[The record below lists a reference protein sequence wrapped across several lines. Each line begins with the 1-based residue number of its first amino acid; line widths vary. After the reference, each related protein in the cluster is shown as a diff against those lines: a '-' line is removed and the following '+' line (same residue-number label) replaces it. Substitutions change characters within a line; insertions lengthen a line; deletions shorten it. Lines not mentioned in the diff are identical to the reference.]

1 MRLRLPKN
9 LAIEP
14 MNNPLSPTL
23 KLAARPVPLA
33 QHPRRRLDA
42 TLLVFVLLLLILV
55 ALVANPVLRLV
66 WESLR
71 APDGSLT
78 LAHYADAFGK
88 QRNLKALLNT
98 LYLGL
103 ASTGMAVAFGVP
115 LAWAVSRTTM
125 PGRRLMQG
133 GVLATFVM
141 PPFLGAVAWI
151 LLAGPNAGWLNKRWA
166 ELTGADGGPFNIFSF
181 WGIAL
186 LIALYAFP
194 LVFVFSKSAF
204 DLISTEMEDAAAIHG
219 AGSRQVFMRVTL
231 PLALPAIVGSAI
243 LVFLEAISLFGTPAL
258 LGIPARI
265 NVATTQM
272 STFFEHPLRMGT
284 ASAYSMPVL
293 GATVLLLLLQ
303 RRLLAKKG
311 FVSVSGKGG
320 ERRPLEIGP
329 FKWVLAAYGAAILL
343 LSVVLPLGI
352 LLQSAFAKAWG
363 KGLAASNLT
372 LANFNYIFFE
382 QMTVRQAM
390 QNTVLYALAAAAAC
404 VVLGVVVAYVTQRRL
419 LPGPLPGLIQFMAL
433 APFAVPGIIL
443 AVGFY
448 AAYAGAPF
456 SLYGSGWL
464 IVLAYI
470 TRFLPIAA
478 TTAGASLRSLNPEL
492 EEAVRILGGGR
503 FMVLRKVVVPLL
515 RKSLIGAFMLVFV
528 IATREL
534 STAVFL
540 TGPQSRVMSVLTL
553 DMSEQGQYEIL
564 SAMGI
569 VLLLMTTIVVGIGMK
584 LAGRDF
590 MLRRH

>member
-1 MRLRLPKN
+1 
-9 LAIEP
+9 
-14 MNNPLSPTL
+14 MNNPLSSIL
-23 KLAARPVPLA
+23 KLPAQPLRLA
-33 QHPRRRLDA
+33 QHPRRRLDP
-42 TLLVFVLLLLILV
+42 TLLVFVLLLLVLV
-55 ALVANPVLRLV
+55 ALVANPILRLV

-71 APDGSLT
+71 AGDGSIT
-78 LAHYADAFGK
+78 LQHYADAFGK

-103 ASTGMAVAFGVP
+103 ASTGMAMAFGVP

-125 PGRRLMQG
+125 PGRQLIQG

-151 LLAGPNAGWLNKRWA
+151 LLAGPNAGWLNKRWS

-219 AGSRQVFMRVTL
+219 ASGRQVFRRVTL

-284 ASAYSMPVL
+284 AAAYSMPVL

-311 FVSVSGKGG
+311 YVSVSGKGG
-320 ERRPLEIGP
+320 ERRPLDIGP
-329 FKWVLAAYGAAILL
+329 FKWLLAAYGAFILL
-343 LSVVLPLGI
+343 LSVALPLGI
-352 LLQSAFAKAWG
+352 LLQSAFARAWG

-372 LANFNYIFFE
+372 LANFHYIFFE

-390 QNTVLYALAAAAAC
+390 LNTVLYALAAAAAC
-404 VVLGVVVAYVTQRRL
+404 VVLGIVVAYVTQRRL
-419 LPGPLPGLIQFMAL
+419 LPFPGLIQFMAL

-478 TTAGASLRSLNPEL
+478 TTTGASLRSLNPEL

-569 VLLLMTTIVVGIGMK
+569 VLLLMTTVVVGIGMK

>member
-1 MRLRLPKN
+1 M
-9 LAIEP
+9 ATQTT
-14 MNNPLSPTL
+14 PLQ
-23 KLAARPVPLA
+23 RG
-33 QHPRRRLDA
+33 PRRRLDA
-42 TLLVFVLLLLILV
+42 TLLVFVILV
-55 ALVANPVLRLV
+55 LVLLALVANPILRLV

-71 APDGSLT
+71 AADGSLT
-78 LAHYADAFGK
+78 FAHYLDAFGK

-98 LYLGL
+98 LTLGVT
-103 ASTGMAVAFGVP
+103 STGMAVAFGVP
-115 LAWAVSRTTM
+115 LAWAVSRTDM
-125 PGRRLMQG
+125 PGGRVIQG
-133 GVLATFVM
+133 GVFATFVM

-151 LLAGPNAGWLNKRWA
+151 LLAGPNAGWLNKRWV
-166 ELTGADGGPFNIFSF
+166 ELTGADAGPFNIFSF

-194 LVFVFSKSAF
+194 LVYVFSKSAF

-219 AGSRQVFMRVTL
+219 AGATQVFRRVTL

-284 ASAYSMPVL
+284 AAAYSMPVV
-293 GATVLLLLLQ
+293 AVTVLLLLLQ

-311 FVSVSGKGG
+311 YVSVSGKGG
-320 ERRPLEIGP
+320 ERRPLDIGP
-329 FKWVLAAYGAAILL
+329 FKWVLTAYGLVICL
-343 LSVVLPLGI
+343 LSLILPLGI
-352 LLQSAFAKAWG
+352 LLQAAFAKAWG
-363 KGLAASNLT
+363 KGLSLANLT
-372 LANFNYIFFE
+372 LANFHYIFFE
-382 QMTVRQAM
+382 QMTVREAM

-404 VVLGVVVAYVTQRRL
+404 VLLGVVVAYVTQRRL
-419 LPGPLPGLIQFMAL
+419 LPFPGLIQFMAL

-464 IVLAYI
+464 IVIAYI

-478 TTAGASLRSLNPEL
+478 TTTGASLRSLNPEL
-492 EEAVRILGGGR
+492 EEAVRILGGSR
-503 FMVLRKVVVPLL
+503 FLVLRKVVVPLL
-515 RKSLIGAFMLVFV
+515 KKSLIGAFMLVFV

-564 SAMGI
+564 SAMGV
-569 VLLLMTTIVVGIGMK
+569 VLLLMTSIVIAVGMK

-590 MLRRH
+590 MIRRH

>member
-1 MRLRLPKN
+1 
-9 LAIEP
+9 
-14 MNNPLSPTL
+14 MNNPLSSTL
-23 KLAARPVPLA
+23 SMAAQAMPL
-33 QHPRRRLDA
+33 QRRQRRLLDP
-42 TLLVFVLLLLILV
+42 TLLVFLILV
-55 ALVANPVLRLV
+55 LVLLALVANPILRLV
-66 WESLR
+66 WESVR
-71 APDGSLT
+71 AADGSLT
-78 LAHYADAFGK
+78 FAHYLDAFGK

-115 LAWAVSRTTM
+115 LAWAVSRTDM
-125 PGRRLMQG
+125 PGRRLIQG
-133 GVLATFVM
+133 GVFATFVM

-166 ELTGADGGPFNIFSF
+166 EVSGTDAGPFNIFSF

-194 LVFVFSKSAF
+194 LVYVFSKSAF

-219 AGSRQVFMRVTL
+219 AGGLQVFRRVTL
-231 PLALPAIVGSAI
+231 PLALPAIIGSAI

-284 ASAYSMPVL
+284 AAAYSMPVL
-293 GATVLLLLLQ
+293 AVTVLLLLLQ
-303 RRLLAKKG
+303 RRLLARKG
-311 FVSVSGKGG
+311 YVSVSGKGG
-320 ERRPLEIGP
+320 ERRPLDIGP
-329 FKWVLAAYGAAILL
+329 FKWVLCGYGAFICL
-343 LSVVLPLGI
+343 LSVILPLGI
-352 LLQSAFAKAWG
+352 LLQAAFAKAWG
-363 KGLAASNLT
+363 KGLASSNLT
-372 LANFNYIFFE
+372 LANFHYIFFE

-390 QNTVLYALAAAAAC
+390 QNTVLYALTAAAAC

-419 LPGPLPGLIQFMAL
+419 LPFPGLIQFMAL

-464 IVLAYI
+464 IVIAYI

-478 TTAGASLRSLNPEL
+478 TTTGASLRALNPEL
-492 EEAVRILGGGR
+492 EEAVRILGGSR
-503 FMVLRKVVVPLL
+503 FLVLRKVVVPLL
-515 RKSLIGAFMLVFV
+515 KKSLIGAFMLVFV

-564 SAMGI
+564 SAMGV

>member
-1 MRLRLPKN
+1 M
-9 LAIEP
+9 ATHTA
-14 MNNPLSPTL
+14 PLQRRRRWLDPTL
-23 KLAARPVPLA
+23 IVFLI
-33 QHPRRRLDA
+33 
-42 TLLVFVLLLLILV
+42 LVLVLV
-55 ALVANPVLRLV
+55 ALVANPILRLV
-66 WESLR
+66 WESVR
-71 APDGSLT
+71 ATDGGFT
-78 LAHYADAFGK
+78 FAHYLDAFGK

-115 LAWAVSRTTM
+115 LAWAVSRTDM
-125 PGRRLMQG
+125 PGRRLIQG
-133 GVLATFVM
+133 GVFATFVM

-151 LLAGPNAGWLNKRWA
+151 LLAGPNAGWLNKRWT
-166 ELTGADGGPFNIFSF
+166 ELSGSEAGPFNIFSF
-181 WGIAL
+181 WGISL

-194 LVFVFSKSAF
+194 LVYVFSKSAF

-219 AGSRQVFMRVTL
+219 AGGPQVFRRVTL

-272 STFFEHPLRMGT
+272 STFFEYPLRMGT
-284 ASAYSMPVL
+284 AAAYSMPVL
-293 GATVLLLLLQ
+293 AVTVLLLLMQ

-311 FVSVSGKGG
+311 YVSVSGKGG
-320 ERRPLEIGP
+320 ERRPLDIGP
-329 FKWVLAAYGAAILL
+329 FKWVLSAYGTFICL
-343 LSVVLPLGI
+343 LSVILSLGI

-363 KGLAASNLT
+363 KGLTSSNLT
-372 LANFNYIFFE
+372 LANFHYIFFE

-404 VVLGVVVAYVTQRRL
+404 VLLGIVVAYVTQRRL
-419 LPGPLPGLIQFMAL
+419 LPFPGLIQFMAL

-448 AAYAGAPF
+448 AAYAGPPF

-464 IVLAYI
+464 IVIAYI

-478 TTAGASLRSLNPEL
+478 TTTGASLRSLNPEL
-492 EEAVRILGGGR
+492 EEAVRILGGSR
-503 FMVLRKVVVPLL
+503 FLVLRKVVVPLL
-515 RKSLIGAFMLVFV
+515 KKSLIGAFMLVFV

-564 SAMGI
+564 SAMGV
-569 VLLLMTTIVVGIGMK
+569 VLLLMTSIVIGIGMK

-590 MLRRH
+590 MIRRH

>member
-1 MRLRLPKN
+1 
-9 LAIEP
+9 
-14 MNNPLSPTL
+14 MNNSVSSSLE
-23 KLAARPVPLA
+23 LAPAAPARTW
-33 QHPRRRLDA
+33 RRPIDPA
-42 TLLVFVLLLLILV
+42 LLLFAVLVLVLFGLVVNPIARLI
-55 ALVANPVLRLV
+55 

-71 APDGSLT
+71 ATDGSLT
-78 LAHYADAFGK
+78 YAHYVDAFGK
-88 QRNLKALLNT
+88 ARNLKALWNT
-98 LYLGL
+98 LALGL
-103 ASTGMAVAFGVP
+103 ASTALATTFGVP
-115 LAWAVSRTTM
+115 LAWAVSRTNM
-125 PGRRLMQG
+125 PGRQLIQG
-133 GVLATFVM
+133 GVFATFVM

-151 LLAGPNAGWLNKRWA
+151 LLAGPNAGWLNRQWA
-166 ELTGADGGPFNIFSF
+166 ALTGADGGPFNIFSF

-194 LVFVFSKSAF
+194 LVYVFSKSAF

-219 AGSRQVFMRVTL
+219 ATGVQVLARITL
-231 PLALPAIVGSAI
+231 PLAMPAIIGSAI

-272 STFFEHPLRMGT
+272 STFFEHPMRMGT
-284 ASAYSMPVL
+284 AAAYSMPVL
-293 GATVLLLLLQ
+293 AVTVLLLLLQ
-303 RRLLAKKG
+303 RRLLARKG
-311 FVSVSGKGG
+311 YVSVSGKGG
-320 ERRPLEIGP
+320 ERRPLDVGP
-329 FKWVLAAYGAAILL
+329 FKWLLCAYGGFICL
-343 LSVVLPLGI
+343 LSVILPVGI

-363 KGLAASNLT
+363 KGMAWSNFT
-372 LANFNYIFFE
+372 LANFHYIFFE

-390 QNTVLYALAAAAAC
+390 LNTVLYALAAAGVC
-404 VVLGVVVAYVTQRRL
+404 VLLGLVVAYVTQRRL
-419 LPGPLPGLIQFMAL
+419 LPLPGLIQFMAL

-448 AAYAGAPF
+448 AAYAGSPF

-464 IVLAYI
+464 IVIAYI
-470 TRFLPIAA
+470 TRFMPIAA
-478 TTAGASLRSLNPEL
+478 TTAGAGLRSLNPEL

-503 FMVLRKVVVPLL
+503 LLVLRKVVMPLL
-515 RKSLIGAFMLVFV
+515 KKTLIGAFMLVFV

-564 SAMGI
+564 SAMG
-569 VLLLMTTIVVGIGMK
+569 VMLLLMTTIVVAIGMK

-590 MLRRH
+590 MIRRH

>member
-1 MRLRLPKN
+1 M
-9 LAIEP
+9 ATQTT
-14 MNNPLSPTL
+14 PLQ
-23 KLAARPVPLA
+23 RG
-33 QHPRRRLDA
+33 PRRRLDA
-42 TLLVFVLLLLILV
+42 TLLVFVILV
-55 ALVANPVLRLV
+55 LVLLALVANPILRLV
-66 WESLR
+66 WESVR
-71 APDGSLT
+71 AADGSLT
-78 LAHYADAFGK
+78 FGHYLDAFGK

-98 LYLGL
+98 LTLGVT
-103 ASTGMAVAFGVP
+103 STGMAVAFGVP
-115 LAWAVSRTTM
+115 LAWAVSRTDM
-125 PGRRLMQG
+125 PGRSVIQG
-133 GVLATFVM
+133 GVFATFVM

-166 ELTGADGGPFNIFSF
+166 ELTGADAGPFNIFSF

-194 LVFVFSKSAF
+194 LVYVFSKSAF

-219 AGSRQVFMRVTL
+219 AGATQVFRRVTL

-284 ASAYSMPVL
+284 AAAYSMPVL
-293 GATVLLLLLQ
+293 AVTVLLLLLQ

-320 ERRPLEIGP
+320 ERRPLDIGP
-329 FKWVLAAYGAAILL
+329 FKWVLSAYGVFICL
-343 LSVVLPLGI
+343 LSVILPLGI
-352 LLQSAFAKAWG
+352 LLQAAFAKAWG
-363 KGLAASNLT
+363 KGLSLANLT
-372 LANFNYIFFE
+372 LANFHYIFFE
-382 QMTVRQAM
+382 QMTVREAM

-404 VVLGVVVAYVTQRRL
+404 VLLGIVVAYVTQRRL
-419 LPGPLPGLIQFMAL
+419 LPFPGLIQFMAL

-464 IVLAYI
+464 IVIAYI

-478 TTAGASLRSLNPEL
+478 TTTGASLRSLNPEL
-492 EEAVRILGGGR
+492 EEAVRILGGSR
-503 FMVLRKVVVPLL
+503 FLVLRKVVVPLL
-515 RKSLIGAFMLVFV
+515 KKSLIGAFMLVFV

-564 SAMGI
+564 SAMGV
-569 VLLLMTTIVVGIGMK
+569 VLLLMTSIVIAVGMK

-590 MLRRH
+590 MIRRH

>member
-1 MRLRLPKN
+1 
-9 LAIEP
+9 
-14 MNNPLSPTL
+14 MNNPLSSTL
-23 KLAARPVPLA
+23 SMAAQAVPL
-33 QHPRRRLDA
+33 QRRQRRLLDP
-42 TLLVFVLLLLILV
+42 TLLVFLILV
-55 ALVANPVLRLV
+55 LVLLALVANPILRLV
-66 WESLR
+66 WESVR
-71 APDGSLT
+71 AADGSLT
-78 LAHYADAFGK
+78 FAHYLDAFGK

-115 LAWAVSRTTM
+115 LAWAVSRTDM
-125 PGRRLMQG
+125 PGRRLIQG
-133 GVLATFVM
+133 GVFATFVM

-151 LLAGPNAGWLNKRWA
+151 LLAGPNAGWLNKRWTD
-166 ELTGADGGPFNIFSF
+166 LSGADAGPFNIFSF
-181 WGIAL
+181 WGMAL

-194 LVFVFSKSAF
+194 LVYVFSKSAF

-219 AGSRQVFMRVTL
+219 AGGPQVFRRVTL
-231 PLALPAIVGSAI
+231 PLALPAIIGSAI

-284 ASAYSMPVL
+284 AAAYSMPVL
-293 GATVLLLLLQ
+293 AVTVLLLLLQ
-303 RRLLAKKG
+303 RRLLARKG
-311 FVSVSGKGG
+311 YVSVSGKGG
-320 ERRPLEIGP
+320 ERRPLDIGP
-329 FKWVLAAYGAAILL
+329 FKWVLCGYGALICL
-343 LSVVLPLGI
+343 LSVILPLGI
-352 LLQSAFAKAWG
+352 LLQAAFAKAWG

-372 LANFNYIFFE
+372 LGNFHYIFFE

-390 QNTVLYALAAAAAC
+390 QNTVLYALTAAAAC
-404 VVLGVVVAYVTQRRL
+404 VVLGIVVAYVTQRRL
-419 LPGPLPGLIQFMAL
+419 LPFPGLIQFMAL

-464 IVLAYI
+464 IVIAYI

-478 TTAGASLRSLNPEL
+478 TTTGASLRALNPEL
-492 EEAVRILGGGR
+492 EEAVRILGGSR
-503 FMVLRKVVVPLL
+503 FLVLRKVVVPLL
-515 RKSLIGAFMLVFV
+515 KKSLIGAFMLVFV

-564 SAMGI
+564 SAMGV

>member
-1 MRLRLPKN
+1 
-9 LAIEP
+9 
-14 MNNPLSPTL
+14 MNNSVSSSLELAPAVPLRARRWRMDPTL
-23 KLAARPVPLA
+23 
-33 QHPRRRLDA
+33 
-42 TLLVFVLLLLILV
+42 LLFAVLVLV
-55 ALVANPVLRLV
+55 LFALVVNPIVRLI

-71 APDGSLT
+71 ASDGSLT
-78 LAHYADAFGK
+78 FTHYLDAFGK
-88 QRNLKALLNT
+88 TRNLKALWNT
-98 LYLGL
+98 LTLGL
-103 ASTGMAVAFGVP
+103 AATGLATSFGVP
-115 LAWAVSRTTM
+115 LAWAVSRTNM
-125 PGRRLMQG
+125 PGRQLIQG
-133 GVLATFVM
+133 GVFATFVM

-151 LLAGPNAGWLNKRWA
+151 LLAGPNAGWLNRRWA
-166 ELTGADGGPFNIFSF
+166 ALTSADGGPFNIFSF

-194 LVFVFSKSAF
+194 LVYVFSKSAF

-219 AGSRQVFMRVTL
+219 ASGPQVLARITL
-231 PLALPAIVGSAI
+231 PLAMPAIIGSAI

-284 ASAYSMPVL
+284 AAAYSMPVL
-293 GATVLLLLLQ
+293 AVTVLLLLLQ
-303 RRLLAKKG
+303 RRLLARKG
-311 FVSVSGKGG
+311 YVSVSGKGG
-320 ERRPLEIGP
+320 DRRPLDVGP
-329 FKWVLAAYGAAILL
+329 FKWVLCAYGAFICLL
-343 LSVVLPLGI
+343 AVVLPVGI

-363 KGLAASNLT
+363 KGLEWSNLT
-372 LANFNYIFFE
+372 LANFHYIFFE

-390 QNTVLYALAAAAAC
+390 LNTVLYALAAASVC
-404 VVLGVVVAYVTQRRL
+404 VLLGLVVAYVTQRRL
-419 LPGPLPGLIQFMAL
+419 LPLPGLIQFMAL

-464 IVLAYI
+464 IVIAYI

-478 TTAGASLRSLNPEL
+478 TTAGAGLRSLNPEL
-492 EEAVRILGGGR
+492 EEAVRILGGSR
-503 FMVLRKVVVPLL
+503 LLVLRKVVMPLL
-515 RKSLIGAFMLVFV
+515 KKTLIGAFMLVFV

-564 SAMGI
+564 SAMGV

-590 MLRRH
+590 MIRRH

>member
-1 MRLRLPKN
+1 
-9 LAIEP
+9 
-14 MNNPLSPTL
+14 MNNSVSSTL
-23 KLAARPVPLA
+23 AMAPAGLV
-33 QHPRRRLDA
+33 QRRRFDPA
-42 TLLVFVLLLLILV
+42 LLLFAVLV
-55 ALVANPVLRLV
+55 LVLFALVVNPIARLV

-71 APDGSLT
+71 AADGSVT
-78 LAHYADAFGK
+78 FAHYLDAFGK

-103 ASTGMAVAFGVP
+103 ASTALAVGFGVP
-115 LAWAVSRTTM
+115 LAWAVSRTNM
-125 PGRRLMQG
+125 PGRRWIQG
-133 GVLATFVM
+133 GIFATFIM

-166 ELTGADGGPFNIFSF
+166 VLTGGDGGPFNIFSF

-194 LVFVFSKSAF
+194 LVYVFSKSAF

-219 AGSRQVFMRVTL
+219 AGARKVFSSITL
-231 PLALPAIVGSAI
+231 PLAMPAIIGSAI

-284 ASAYSMPVL
+284 AAAYSMPVL
-293 GATVLLLLLQ
+293 AVTVVLLLLQ
-303 RRLLAKKG
+303 RQLLAKKG
-311 FVSVSGKGG
+311 YVSVSGKGG
-320 ERRPLEIGP
+320 ERRPLDIGP
-329 FKWVLAAYGAAILL
+329 FRWVLGAYGLFICL
-343 LSVVLPLGI
+343 LSVLLPLGI

-363 KGLAASNLT
+363 KGLETSNLT
-372 LANFNYIFFE
+372 LANFHYIFFE

-390 QNTVLYALAAAAAC
+390 QNTVLYALAAATAC
-404 VVLGVVVAYVTQRRL
+404 VVLGMVVAYVTQRRL
-419 LPGPLPGLIQFMAL
+419 LPFSGLIQFMAL

-464 IVLAYI
+464 IVIAYI
-470 TRFLPIAA
+470 TRFMPIAA
-478 TTAGASLRSLNPEL
+478 TTAGAGLRSLNPEL
-492 EEAVRILGGGR
+492 EEAVRILGGSR
-503 FMVLRKVVVPLL
+503 LMVLRRVVVPLL
-515 RKSLIGAFMLVFV
+515 KKTLIGAFMLVFV

-569 VLLLMTTIVVGIGMK
+569 VLLLMTTIVVGVGMK

>member
-1 MRLRLPKN
+1 
-9 LAIEP
+9 
-14 MNNPLSPTL
+14 MNNPLSSTL
-23 KLAARPVPLA
+23 SMAAQAMPL
-33 QHPRRRLDA
+33 QRRQRRLLDP
-42 TLLVFVLLLLILV
+42 TLLVFLILV
-55 ALVANPVLRLV
+55 MVLLALVANPILRLA
-66 WESLR
+66 WESVR
-71 APDGSLT
+71 AADGSLT
-78 LAHYADAFGK
+78 FAHYLDAFGK

-115 LAWAVSRTTM
+115 LAWAVSRTDM
-125 PGRRLMQG
+125 PGRRLIQG
-133 GVLATFVM
+133 GVFATFVM

-166 ELTGADGGPFNIFSF
+166 EVSGTDAGPFNIFSF

-194 LVFVFSKSAF
+194 LVYVFSKSAF

-219 AGSRQVFMRVTL
+219 AGGLQVFRRVTL
-231 PLALPAIVGSAI
+231 PLALPAIIGSAI

-284 ASAYSMPVL
+284 AAAYSMPVL
-293 GATVLLLLLQ
+293 AVTVLLLLLQ
-303 RRLLAKKG
+303 RRLLARKG
-311 FVSVSGKGG
+311 YVSVSGKGG
-320 ERRPLEIGP
+320 ERRPLDIGP
-329 FKWVLAAYGAAILL
+329 FKWTLCGYGAFICL
-343 LSVVLPLGI
+343 LSVILPLGI
-352 LLQSAFAKAWG
+352 LLQAAFAKAWG
-363 KGLAASNLT
+363 KGLASSNLT
-372 LANFNYIFFE
+372 LANFHYIFFE

-390 QNTVLYALAAAAAC
+390 QNTVLYALTAAAAC

-419 LPGPLPGLIQFMAL
+419 LPFPGLIQFMAL

-464 IVLAYI
+464 IVIAYI

-478 TTAGASLRSLNPEL
+478 TTTGASLRALNPEL
-492 EEAVRILGGGR
+492 EEAVRILGGSR
-503 FMVLRKVVVPLL
+503 FLVLRKVVVPLL
-515 RKSLIGAFMLVFV
+515 KKSLIGAFMLVFV

-564 SAMGI
+564 SAMGV

>member
-1 MRLRLPKN
+1 
-9 LAIEP
+9 
-14 MNNPLSPTL
+14 MNNPLSSTL
-23 KLAARPVPLA
+23 SMAAQAVPLKRR
-33 QHPRRRLDA
+33 PRRLLDP
-42 TLLVFVLLLLILV
+42 TLLVFLILV
-55 ALVANPVLRLV
+55 LVLLALVANPILRLV
-66 WESLR
+66 WESVR
-71 APDGSLT
+71 AADGSLT
-78 LAHYADAFGK
+78 FAHYLDAFGK

-115 LAWAVSRTTM
+115 LAWAVSRTDM
-125 PGRRLMQG
+125 PGRRLIQG
-133 GVLATFVM
+133 GVFATFVM

-166 ELTGADGGPFNIFSF
+166 ELSGTDAGPFNIFSF

-194 LVFVFSKSAF
+194 LVYVFSKSAF

-219 AGSRQVFMRVTL
+219 AGGPQVFRRVTL
-231 PLALPAIVGSAI
+231 PLALPAIIGSAI

-284 ASAYSMPVL
+284 AAAYSMPVL
-293 GATVLLLLLQ
+293 AVTVLLLLLQ
-303 RRLLAKKG
+303 RRLLARKG
-311 FVSVSGKGG
+311 YVSVSGKGG
-320 ERRPLEIGP
+320 ERRPLDIGP
-329 FKWVLAAYGAAILL
+329 FKWVLCGYGALICL
-343 LSVVLPLGI
+343 LSVILPLGI
-352 LLQSAFAKAWG
+352 LLQAAFAKAWG

-372 LANFNYIFFE
+372 LANFHYIFFD

-390 QNTVLYALAAAAAC
+390 QNTVLYALTAAAAC
-404 VVLGVVVAYVTQRRL
+404 VVLGIVVAYVTQRRL
-419 LPGPLPGLIQFMAL
+419 LPFPGLIQFMAL

-464 IVLAYI
+464 IVIAYI

-478 TTAGASLRSLNPEL
+478 TTTGASLRALNPEL
-492 EEAVRILGGGR
+492 EEAVRILGGSR
-503 FMVLRKVVVPLL
+503 FLVLRKVVVPLL
-515 RKSLIGAFMLVFV
+515 KKSLIGAFMLVFV

-564 SAMGI
+564 SAMGV

>member
-1 MRLRLPKN
+1 
-9 LAIEP
+9 

-23 KLAARPVPLA
+23 KMPAQTVPHTQHS
-33 QHPRRRLDA
+33 QHPRRRLDP
-42 TLLVFVLLLLILV
+42 TLLVFVLLLLVLV

-71 APDGSLT
+71 AADGSIT

-88 QRNLKALLNT
+88 PRNLKALLNT

-103 ASTGMAVAFGVP
+103 ASTAMALAFGVP

-125 PGRRLMQG
+125 PGRRLIQG

-219 AGSRQVFMRVTL
+219 AGGRQVFLRVTL
-231 PLALPAIVGSAI
+231 PLALPAIIGSAI

-284 ASAYSMPVL
+284 AAAYSMPVL
-293 GATVLLLLLQ
+293 AATVLLLLLQ
-303 RRLLAKKG
+303 RKLLAKKG

-320 ERRPLEIGP
+320 ERRPMDIGP
-329 FKWVLAAYGAAILL
+329 FRWVLAAYGAFICL
-343 LSVVLPLGI
+343 LSVGLPLGI

-372 LANFNYIFFE
+372 LDNFHYIFFE

-419 LPGPLPGLIQFMAL
+419 LPFPGLIQFMAL

-478 TTAGASLRSLNPEL
+478 TTTGASLRSLNPEL

-569 VLLLMTTIVVGIGMK
+569 VLLLMTTVVVGIGMK

>member
-1 MRLRLPKN
+1 M
-9 LAIEP
+9 ATQAA
-14 MNNPLSPTL
+14 PL
-23 KLAARPVPLA
+23 
-33 QHPRRRLDA
+33 QRRQRRWLDP
-42 TLLVFVLLLLILV
+42 TLLVFVILV
-55 ALVANPVLRLV
+55 LVLLALVANPILRLV
-66 WESLR
+66 WESVR
-71 APDGSLT
+71 AADGSFT
-78 LAHYADAFGK
+78 FAHYLDAFGK

-115 LAWAVSRTTM
+115 LAWAVSRTDM
-125 PGRRLMQG
+125 PGRRLIQG
-133 GVLATFVM
+133 GVFATFVM

-166 ELTGADGGPFNIFSF
+166 ELSGAEGGPFNIFSF
-181 WGIAL
+181 WGMSL

-194 LVFVFSKSAF
+194 LVYVFSKSAF

-219 AGSRQVFMRVTL
+219 AGGLQVFRRVTL

-272 STFFEHPLRMGT
+272 STFFESPLRMGT
-284 ASAYSMPVL
+284 AAAYSMPVL
-293 GATVLLLLLQ
+293 AVTVLLLLLQ

-311 FVSVSGKGG
+311 YVSVSGKGG
-320 ERRPLEIGP
+320 ERRPLHIGP
-329 FKWVLAAYGAAILL
+329 FKWVLSAYGAFICL
-343 LSVVLPLGI
+343 LSVILPLGI
-352 LLQSAFAKAWG
+352 LLQAAFAKAWG
-363 KGLAASNLT
+363 KGLASSNLT
-372 LANFNYIFFE
+372 LANFHYIFFE

-404 VVLGVVVAYVTQRRL
+404 VLLGIVVAYVTQRRL
-419 LPGPLPGLIQFMAL
+419 LPFPGLIQFMAL

-464 IVLAYI
+464 IVIAYI

-478 TTAGASLRSLNPEL
+478 TTTGASLRSLNPEL
-492 EEAVRILGGGR
+492 EEAVRILGGSR
-503 FMVLRKVVVPLL
+503 FLVLRKVVVPLL
-515 RKSLIGAFMLVFV
+515 KKSLIGAFMLVFV

-564 SAMGI
+564 SAMGV
-569 VLLLMTTIVVGIGMK
+569 VLLLMTSIVIGIGMK

-590 MLRRH
+590 MIRRH

>member
-1 MRLRLPKN
+1 
-9 LAIEP
+9 
-14 MNNPLSPTL
+14 MNNPSSSTLSM
-23 KLAARPVPLA
+23 AAQDAPL
-33 QHPRRRLDA
+33 QRPRRRLLDP
-42 TLLVFVLLLLILV
+42 TLLVFLILV
-55 ALVANPVLRLV
+55 LVLIGLVANPILRLV
-66 WESLR
+66 WESVR
-71 APDGSLT
+71 AADGSFT
-78 LAHYADAFGK
+78 FTHYLDAFGK
-88 QRNLKALLNT
+88 PRNLKALLNT

-115 LAWAVSRTTM
+115 LAWAVSRTDM
-125 PGRRLMQG
+125 PGRRLIQG
-133 GVLATFVM
+133 GVFATFVM

-166 ELTGADGGPFNIFSF
+166 ELSGTDAGPFNIFSF

-194 LVFVFSKSAF
+194 LVYVFSKSAF

-219 AGSRQVFMRVTL
+219 AGGPQVFRRVTL
-231 PLALPAIVGSAI
+231 PLALPAIIGSAI

-284 ASAYSMPVL
+284 AAAYSMPVL
-293 GATVLLLLLQ
+293 AVTVLLLLLQ
-303 RRLLAKKG
+303 RRLLARKG
-311 FVSVSGKGG
+311 YVSVSGKGG
-320 ERRPLEIGP
+320 ERRPLDIGP
-329 FKWVLAAYGAAILL
+329 FKWVMSAYGGFICL
-343 LSVVLPLGI
+343 LSVILPLGI
-352 LLQSAFAKAWG
+352 LLQAAFAKAWG
-363 KGLAASNLT
+363 KGLASSNLT
-372 LANFNYIFFE
+372 LSNFHYIFFE

-390 QNTVLYALAAAAAC
+390 QNTVLYALTAATVC
-404 VVLGVVVAYVTQRRL
+404 VVLGIVVAYVTQRRL
-419 LPGPLPGLIQFMAL
+419 LPFPGLIQFMAL

-464 IVLAYI
+464 IVIAYI

-478 TTAGASLRSLNPEL
+478 TTTGASLRALNPEL
-492 EEAVRILGGGR
+492 EEAVRILGGSR
-503 FMVLRKVVVPLL
+503 FLVLRKVVVPLL
-515 RKSLIGAFMLVFV
+515 KKSLIGAFMLVFV

-564 SAMGI
+564 SAMGV

>member
-1 MRLRLPKN
+1 
-9 LAIEP
+9 
-14 MNNPLSPTL
+14 MNNSVSSSLE
-23 KLAARPVPLA
+23 LAPAAPARTW
-33 QHPRRRLDA
+33 RRPIDPA
-42 TLLVFVLLLLILV
+42 LLLFAVLVLVLFGLVVNPIVRLI
-55 ALVANPVLRLV
+55 

-71 APDGSLT
+71 ATDGSLT
-78 LAHYADAFGK
+78 YAHYVDAFGK
-88 QRNLKALLNT
+88 ARNLKALWNT
-98 LYLGL
+98 LALGL
-103 ASTGMAVAFGVP
+103 ASTALATTFGVP
-115 LAWAVSRTTM
+115 LAWAVSRTNM
-125 PGRRLMQG
+125 PGRQLIQG
-133 GVLATFVM
+133 GVFATFVM

-151 LLAGPNAGWLNKRWA
+151 LLAGPNAGWLNRQWA
-166 ELTGADGGPFNIFSF
+166 ALTSADGGPFNIFSF

-194 LVFVFSKSAF
+194 LVYVFSKSAF

-219 AGSRQVFMRVTL
+219 ATGAQVLARITL
-231 PLALPAIVGSAI
+231 PLAMPAIIGSAI

-272 STFFEHPLRMGT
+272 STFFEHPMRMGT
-284 ASAYSMPVL
+284 AAAYSMPVL
-293 GATVLLLLLQ
+293 AVTVLLLLLQ
-303 RRLLAKKG
+303 RRLLARKG
-311 FVSVSGKGG
+311 YVSVSGKGG
-320 ERRPLEIGP
+320 ERRPLDVGP
-329 FKWVLAAYGAAILL
+329 FKWLLCAYGGFICL
-343 LSVVLPLGI
+343 LSVILPVGI

-363 KGLAASNLT
+363 KGMAWSNFT
-372 LANFNYIFFE
+372 LANFHYIFFE

-390 QNTVLYALAAAAAC
+390 LNTVLYALAAAGVC
-404 VVLGVVVAYVTQRRL
+404 VVLGLVVAYVTQRRL
-419 LPGPLPGLIQFMAL
+419 LPLPGLIQFMAL

-464 IVLAYI
+464 IVIAYI
-470 TRFLPIAA
+470 TRFMPIAA
-478 TTAGASLRSLNPEL
+478 TTAGAGLRSLNPEL

-503 FMVLRKVVVPLL
+503 LLVLRKVVMPLL
-515 RKSLIGAFMLVFV
+515 KKTLIGAFMLVFV

-564 SAMGI
+564 SAMG
-569 VLLLMTTIVVGIGMK
+569 VMLLLMTTIVVAIGMK

-590 MLRRH
+590 MIRRH

>member
-1 MRLRLPKN
+1 
-9 LAIEP
+9 

-23 KLAARPVPLA
+23 KLQAQPALLA
-33 QHPRRRLDA
+33 QPLRRRLDP
-42 TLLVFVLLLLILV
+42 TLLLFVLLLLVLV
-55 ALVANPVLRLV
+55 ALVANPILRLV

-71 APDGSLT
+71 AADGSMT
-78 LAHYADAFGK
+78 FAHYADAFGK
-88 QRNLKALLNT
+88 QRNLKALQNT

-125 PGRRLMQG
+125 PGRRLIQG

-166 ELTGADGGPFNIFSF
+166 ELFATDGGPFNIFTF

-231 PLALPAIVGSAI
+231 PLAMPAIIGSAI

-284 ASAYSMPVL
+284 ASAYAMPVL
-293 GATVLLLLLQ
+293 AATVLLLLLQ

-329 FKWVLAAYGAAILL
+329 FKWVLAAYGAFICL
-343 LSVVLPLGI
+343 LSVLLPLGI

-390 QNTVLYALAAAAAC
+390 LNTVLYALAAAAAC
-404 VVLGVVVAYVTQRRL
+404 VVLGIVVAYVTQRRL
-419 LPGPLPGLIQFMAL
+419 LPFPGLIQFMAL

-448 AAYAGAPF
+448 AAYAGPPF

-478 TTAGASLRSLNPEL
+478 TTTGASLRSLNPEL
-492 EEAVRILGGGR
+492 EEAVRILGGSR
-503 FMVLRKVVVPLL
+503 LLVLRKVVVPLL